1 MAVPTSLDL
10 INCVQYVSN
19 RDTLQYIQLWRNKFP
34 HIFIDYSIRWAT
46 NEDFYVP
53 RALMNTKAVV
63 VELAFSREGCGAMS
77 CYPYTATGVID
88 VARTPISGFSQTSNT
103 AVEYNQPACF
113 HLDHALAVRD
123 GTIQSVE
130 LNYNQNRCVL
140 VDSFTK
146 MWFNSPYMRTDTHV
160 IRGVDDVPA
169 FDVAYSDD
177 PNFPEKITGRFNEAY
192 CRRFGRHYNDVACTQ
207 PWYETFLSF
216 ILGES
221 IMTTFKLLTTNVL
234 SELRNY
240 DYERPSSLLPPPPEP
255 GGRARLDEWYRAR
268 DATVDALRETQFIN
282 NDAFG
287 IAPLEQINYTANR
300 GFNISVV
307 NNKNNSNDIFSKRL
321 NRVRKYAATVTTTIN
336 NNDDDY
342 DRELEQIITDFL
354 QNNSLLLGI
363 LTDLGFNYLESALT
377 GMLTHLN
384 KVVIPA
390 LKRVLLAQSK
400 RFTVA
405 LAGETYKAAMIHALN
420 RSLIRVTSGVAKAA
434 VRLASAAASVVNTI
448 LLFLTL
454 ADFVLM
460 IWDPFGYSQM
470 FPSGYLDDLSAA
482 FLSGFY
488 DSLDLDS
495 REVLVM
501 TPLNFSQYVIN
512 EEEEYFMQSMLH
524 MADYLVALDINSNG
538 QQINLTVGDEITD
551 INEAEL
557 VAAAITSNDNW
568 DYFRWYCKRHDQII
582 TDTDPT
588 ITYAIGGFGL
598 AALIPITFYLTVTHT
613 NHYNATYVL
622 VVVLAVLCILL
633 ILSPALT
640 YFYKIIRYDNIITN

>member
-10 INCVQYVSN
+10 INCVQYVSY

-34 HIFIDYSIRWAT
+34 HIFIDYTIRWAT
-46 NEDFYVP
+46 NEDYYVP
-53 RALMNTKAVV
+53 QTLMLTKAVV
-63 VELAFSREGCGAMS
+63 VELMFSREGCGAMS
-77 CYPYTATGVID
+77 CYPYTTTGVID
-88 VARTPISGFSQTSNT
+88 VAHTPVSGFSQTSNT

-146 MWFNSPYMRTDTHV
+146 MWFNSPYLRTDTHV

-192 CRRFGRHYNDVACTQ
+192 CRRFGRHYNDAACTQ

-221 IMTTFKLLTTNVL
+221 IMTTFKMLVTNVL

-240 DYERPSSLLPPPPEP
+240 DYERPSSLLPPPPQP

-282 NDAFG
+282 NSAFD
-287 IAPLEQINYTANR
+287 ITPLQQINYTANK
-300 GFNISVV
+300 GFHISAAV
-307 NNKNNSNDIFSKRL
+307 KNNNDIFSKRL
-321 NRVRKYAATVTTTIN
+321 NYVRNHTTTDN
-336 NNDDDY
+336 YENRD
-342 DRELEQIITDFL
+342 LEQIITDFL

-390 LKRVLLAQSK
+390 LKRVLLTQSK

-420 RSLIRVTSGVAKAA
+420 RSLIRVTAGVAKAA
-434 VRLASAAASVVNTI
+434 VRLASAASSVVNTI

-460 IWDPFGYSQM
+460 IWDPFGYNQM
-470 FPSGYLDDLSAA
+470 FPNGYLDDLSSA

-488 DSLDLDS
+488 DSLDIDS

-512 EEEEYFMQSMLH
+512 EEEEYFAQVMLH
-524 MADYLVALDINSNG
+524 MADYLVALDVNSNG
-538 QQINLTVGDEITD
+538 QQINLAVGDEITD
-551 INEAEL
+551 IDEAEM
-557 VAAAITSNDNW
+557 VAAAISSNDNW
-568 DYFRWYCKRHDQII
+568 DYFRLYCRRHDQLIA
-582 TDTDPT
+582 DTNPT
-588 ITYAIGGFGL
+588 IAYGIGGFGL
-598 AALIPITFYLTVTHT
+598 AALIPITFYLTVTRT

-633 ILSPALT
+633 VLSPT
-640 YFYKIIRYDNIITN
+640 VVYFIKIIKNNKEIN